1 MMEERDI
8 FLDTF
13 TKFVRANLSLAS
25 ALNAAQTLPKGMTI
39 SQFGVLEALLH
50 KGPLTHCEIA
60 EKILKSRGN
69 LTMVIDHLER
79 DGLVERLPVAGDRRA
94 VRVALTPTGEDSI
107 RSIFPAH
114 SEAIRKLLGV
124 LSPDELDTLGRLS
137 RKLGLALAA
146 GKGEST
152 SAGGAV

>member
-1 MMEERDI
+1 MKERDRH
-8 FLDTF
+8 LDTF
-13 TKFVRANLSLAS
+13 TKFVRAHSSLMS
-25 ALNAAQTLPKGMTI
+25 ALNAEQTLPKGMTI
-39 SQFGVLEALLH
+39 SQFGVLEALMH

-60 EKILKSRGN
+60 QKILKSRGN

-94 VRVALTPTGEDSI
+94 VRVALTPTGEHSI
-107 RSIFPAH
+107 ASIFPAH
-114 SEAIRKLLGV
+114 AEAIRKVLGV
-124 LSPDELDTLGRLS
+124 LSADELEELGRLS

-146 GKGEST
+146 GKSEST